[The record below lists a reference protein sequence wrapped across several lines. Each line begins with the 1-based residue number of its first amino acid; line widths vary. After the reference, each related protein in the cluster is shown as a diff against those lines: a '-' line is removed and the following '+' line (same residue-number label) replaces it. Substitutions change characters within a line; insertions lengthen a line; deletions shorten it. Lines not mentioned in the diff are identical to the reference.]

1 MSKLENFEDN
11 VHGKNNFRKNNFLQS
26 KQLLRESNQK
36 NVRIQVICG
45 YKFSQIWQ
53 KKH

>member
-36 NVRIQVICG
+36 NVRNSSNLWV
-45 YKFSQIWQ
+45 
-53 KKH
+53 